1 MPENVG
7 IVVFKSSSCT
17 NLFLSKGSKKSDPAP
32 IDKPGPAAWSGDF
45 LSGIEKRAAGRPEPL
60 WRPAGEKEVKVRGSP
75 LEESKPSTSKL
86 SQGDAAPPSPRTL
99 KAIEAAMAESSDEE
113 MGNAG
118 KKDGHVSPRT
128 MLAIQEALAEE
139 EDGSSDQSRPLHS
152 SPPKQQVTVLH
163 PAPQVIVSSSEDE
176 ADPSSLTVLPA
187 EPPNVKKPL
196 SQNIHVRDGL
206 LISSSEDEMEEAIAQ
221 RNKVLRA
228 TLLEEVEE
236 RKAKNK
242 ELGDGTRAGSG
253 KQGELQTRAELNGD
267 LARLRGEAAPTVR
280 DLPLIPSTQ
289 ICEKPLTAET
299 GNGKVVPEPK
309 TNQTS
314 EMEDRDEV
322 KSEVGEGSESEG
334 TAVFDL
340 FRITLNSIKH

>member
-1 MPENVG
+1 MR
-7 IVVFKSSSCT
+7 
-17 NLFLSKGSKKSDPAP
+17 D
-32 IDKPGPAAWSGDF
+32 
-45 LSGIEKRAAGRPEPL
+45 
-60 WRPAGEKEVKVRGSP
+60 SP
-75 LEESKPSTSKL
+75 LEESKPTTSKL

-113 MGNAG
+113 KGNAG
-118 KKDGHVSPRT
+118 KKDGHLSPRT

-152 SPPKQQVTVLH
+152 SPPQQQVTVLH
-163 PAPQVIVSSSEDE
+163 PAPQVIVSSSENE

-187 EPPNVKKPL
+187 EPPNAKKPL
-196 SQNIHVRDGL
+196 SQNIHVRDSL

-236 RKAKNK
+236 REAKNK

-253 KQGELQTRAELNGD
+253 KQGEPQTKAALNGD
-267 LARLRGEAAPTVR
+267 LAQLGGWPSVK
-280 DLPLIPSTQ
+280 DLPISPSTQ
-289 ICEKPLTAET
+289 ICVKPLTAET
-299 GNGKVVPEPK
+299 GNRKVVPEPK
-309 TNQTS
+309 TNQTT
-314 EMEDRDEV
+314 EEDRDEV

-334 TAVFDL
+334 TAVLEL
-340 FRITLNSIKH
+340 FQITLNFIEH